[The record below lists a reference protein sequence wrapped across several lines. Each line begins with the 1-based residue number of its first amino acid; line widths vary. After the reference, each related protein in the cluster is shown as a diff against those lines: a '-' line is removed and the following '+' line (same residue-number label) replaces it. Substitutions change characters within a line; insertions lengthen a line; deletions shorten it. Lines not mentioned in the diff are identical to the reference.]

1 MKKAFT
7 MIELVFVIVI
17 IAILASLALPK
28 LILTTTDAKATSQAG
43 TLKDVL
49 IQLKTYYI
57 ANGNLIDFKTK
68 GQTQWQEAIVEMSP
82 QYKLSLEK
90 NKKDPTKEEWIKC
103 VELWPTGNQNAQGTN
118 KASRAYV
125 HVKATS
131 DNSSFCKVFRNL
143 EAVSKWISYG
153 NNGVSMA
160 DSNIFSDGS
169 WTEDTNR

>member
-28 LILTTTDAKATSQAG
+28 LVLTATDAKATSQAG

-49 IQLKTYYI
+49 MQLKTYYI
-57 ANGNLIDFKTK
+57 ANGKLLDHKDSS
-68 GQTQWQEAIVEMSP
+68 WQEAVKTMSP
-82 QYKLSLEK
+82 QYKLSLEQ
-90 NKKDPTKEEWIKC
+90 NQKDPKKEEWIKC

-125 HVKATS
+125 HVKATN

-143 EAVSKWISYG
+143 EAVKKWISYE

-169 WTEDTNR
+169 WKEDQR

>member
-28 LILTTTDAKATSQAG
+28 LVLTATDAKATSQAG

-68 GQTQWQEAIVEMSP
+68 GQKKWQEAIVEMSP
-82 QYKLSLEK
+82 QYKLSLEQ
-90 NKKDPTKEEWIKC
+90 NQKDPKKEEWIKC

-125 HVKATS
+125 HVKATN

-143 EAVSKWISYG
+143 EAVKKWISYE

-169 WTEDTNR
+169 WKEDQR

>member
-28 LILTTTDAKATSQAG
+28 LVLIATDAKATSQAG

-68 GQTQWQEAIVEMSP
+68 GQKKWQEAIVEMSP
-82 QYKLSLEK
+82 QYKLSSEK
-90 NKKDPTKEEWIKC
+90 NEKDPTKEEWVGC
-103 VELWPTGNQNAQGTN
+103 VNLWPTNNQNAQGTN
-118 KASRAYV
+118 KASRA
-125 HVKATS
+125 
-131 DNSSFCKVFRNL
+131 
-143 EAVSKWISYG
+143 
-153 NNGVSMA
+153 
-160 DSNIFSDGS
+160 IF
-169 WTEDTNR
+169 T